1 MNNDIYFMAGHP
13 SKGRRTFWY
22 CISACDSLLHAARGR
37 RENSG
42 ENGLASERATRVA
55 LQKNRNMPL
64 CMPDPF
70 MHARFLYAQKY
81 GYDFVLGIRP
91 TTQLS
96 EPLQNALALIQAT
109 IQYLP

>member
-42 ENGLASERATRVA
+42 ANGLASERATRVA
-55 LQKNRNMPL
+55 L
-64 CMPDPF
+64 
-70 MHARFLYAQKY
+70 
-81 GYDFVLGIRP
+81 
-91 TTQLS
+91 
-96 EPLQNALALIQAT
+96 
-109 IQYLP
+109 